1 MKTSFKKRM
10 TIVLYTGNCR
20 QGAVEVILCQVPVL
34 TRLRT
39 PSCWYTTN
47 TVVSDLIIVVSIVMK
62 RTDKRHCLM
71 HPALLSP
78 VEQAVWADAVGV
90 KIMFDRP
97 TASMAVHGNGF
108 ISIYQVCL

>member
-1 MKTSFKKRM
+1 
-10 TIVLYTGNCR
+10 
-20 QGAVEVILCQVPVL
+20 
-34 TRLRT
+34 
-39 PSCWYTTN
+39 
-47 TVVSDLIIVVSIVMK
+47 
-62 RTDKRHCLM
+62 M

-97 TASMAVHGNGF
+97 TASMVVHGNGF